1 MRACLCRGSRAALR
15 GAANSAP
22 TDNPGSAGVDVCDL
36 DARTG
41 RIDHLPIAHVDTHV
55 VNNALRAEEDEIAG
69 LRCGFIDRCS
79 HILVALRSC
88 SGNIDSS
95 FVERV
100 VDKTGAVK
108 AARTAAAPNI
118 RRAEV
123 FVRFADNGITRCA
136 ATGGRCPGQLFR
148 DLIEPLREPEI
159 VAVLDFDL
167 QIVRFV
173 FFVVRIGDRQ
183 KIRLNGFCD
192 VDAAEGNLGFCA
204 SREIS
209 AAHRCTCFH
218 GGSVDARRSTT
229 SGIVSMTPAGK
240 EK

>member
-41 RIDHLPIAHVDTHV
+41 RIDHLPIAHVDTYV
-55 VNNALRAEEDEIAG
+55 VDNALRAEEDEIAG

-79 HILVALRSC
+79 HILVALRGR
-88 SGNIDSS
+88 SGNADPG

-118 RRAEV
+118 RCTEVYVCLAE
-123 FVRFADNGITRCA
+123 NSI
-136 ATGGRCPGQLFR
+136 
-148 DLIEPLREPEI
+148 
-159 VAVLDFDL
+159 
-167 QIVRFV
+167 
-173 FFVVRIGDRQ
+173 
-183 KIRLNGFCD
+183 
-192 VDAAEGNLGFCA
+192 
-204 SREIS
+204 
-209 AAHRCTCFH
+209 
-218 GGSVDARRSTT
+218 ARRAAAR
-229 SGIVSMTPAGK
+229 G
-240 EK
+240 